1 MEIFC
6 ALCLKLKTLIY
17 DAKEKC
23 YKKQISD
30 CGGDQK
36 QLLGIVNSFLGGRR
50 QIVYPQHT
58 DSFTLASLFNNYFN
72 NKIADIRNAFIVLES
87 DAAQPSVTDFSAHSN
102 VSHTS
107 LTDFTPTNI
116 EEVQKLL
123 SKMNKTTCKLNPF
136 CTSIIMQYPQYFVH
150 VYVYIINL
158 CFSSGVYPTA
168 FKSAIVKPLIK
179 KPTLDC
185 KVLKIIAQ
193 SQTYPFYQNSLKR

>member
-168 FKSAIVKPLIK
+168 FKSAIVKTLIK